1 MNFFLA
7 FLLLAWSLLTFFSLL
22 ITSIHV
28 FVGCFFGKLA
38 LTLKET
44 TSDWETTT
52 NLSRF
57 SRLNYSVSFF
67 RVKYSLSHFWSS
79 LCIYFLPNI
88 SLSFPFCLFDIFN
101 NIIIPVPCL
110 SLSKWPFYPFASS
123 VCNLWESSFSNV
135 LISFKKYFLS
145 FLSVLVGV
153 WCQSSP
159 KGRSWK

>member
-1 MNFFLA
+1 MNFFQA
-7 FLLLAWSLLTFFSLL
+7 FLLLAWSVLTSFSLV
-22 ITSIHV
+22 ITAIHV
-28 FVGCFFGKLA
+28 FVGWFIGKPP
-38 LTLKET
+38 LTLKESIT
-44 TSDWETTT
+44 DWETTT
-52 NLSRF
+52 DFSKF

-88 SLSFPFCLFDIFN
+88 SLSFPFCHFDIFN

-110 SLSKWPFYPFASS
+110 SLSKWLFYPFASS
-123 VCNLWESSFSNV
+123 VCNLWQSSFWNV

-145 FLSVLVGV
+145 CLSVLASV